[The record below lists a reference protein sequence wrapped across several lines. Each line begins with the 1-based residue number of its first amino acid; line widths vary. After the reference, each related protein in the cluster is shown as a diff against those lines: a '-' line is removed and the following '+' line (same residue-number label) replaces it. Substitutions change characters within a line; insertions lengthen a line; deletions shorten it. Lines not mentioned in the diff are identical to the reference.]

1 VSGKNLAIQYVT
13 PTSKADGE
21 AGDEAEKTNRQTD
34 THEEVCAIDP
44 DATMPMNARNR
55 AARTGRRPEPT
66 YSSTAG
72 RGPGAYGDGAWRV
85 ITTIS
90 GGALK
95 RTGRAVVPMPLV
107 T

>member
-1 VSGKNLAIQYVT
+1 MT

-21 AGDEAEKTNRQTD
+21 ADDGAEKTNRQTD
-34 THEEVCAIDP
+34 THKEVCASIR
-44 DATMPMNARNR
+44 TRHPMNARNR